1 MNGKAPDE
9 KSANADLAAHANLL
23 RLEEE
28 RDRLNQELAR
38 LRVERDQLAKALL
51 TLLPAEP
58 ALPEEE
64 ILTHLAQMDNEQPL
78 REFVHQVFK
87 EVDG

>member
-1 MNGKAPDE
+1 MNGHPPEGKP
-9 KSANADLAAHANLL
+9 ANADQREQATML

-28 RDRLNQELAR
+28 RDRLNQEVAR

-58 ALPEEE
+58 GPPEEE
-64 ILTHLAQMDNEQPL
+64 ILARLAQLDKEQPL
-78 REFVHQVFK
+78 RAFVH
-87 EVDG
+87 EVLKDVGG